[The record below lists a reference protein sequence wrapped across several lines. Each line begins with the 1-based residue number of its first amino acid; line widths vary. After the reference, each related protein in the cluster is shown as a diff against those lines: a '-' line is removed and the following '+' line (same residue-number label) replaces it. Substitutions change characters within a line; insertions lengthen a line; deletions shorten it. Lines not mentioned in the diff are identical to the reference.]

1 VILDFLKSRGT
12 LLALIF
18 IALWGAALKFENHQL
33 TGQLAQ
39 CQQSKALIVAAV
51 KEADA
56 LAEAAREDEERRS
69 AAHATRSEA
78 SHDQD
83 LERATAAAGS
93 YSATHRV
100 TSDRVRGQANGG
112 EGGETSATSGSD
124 GSGVPA
130 EVSADHDVVVSSLDL
145 QACTAAVTYAV
156 AAHNWA
162 QTLPGQ
168 ISVGTEREQ
177 QDPMAAR

>member
-1 VILDFLKSRGT
+1 MPVILDFLKHRGT

-18 IALWGAALKFENHQL
+18 ITLWGAALKFENYRL

-39 CQQSKALIVAAV
+39 CQQDKTLIVAAV

-69 AAHATRSEA
+69 AADATRSEA
-78 SHDQD
+78 SHAKD
-83 LERATAAAGS
+83 LERAAVAARSYSAAHRITTGGVRAQAARSPGLEAPAAAGGE
-93 YSATHRV
+93 SAGV
-100 TSDRVRGQANGG
+100 
-112 EGGETSATSGSD
+112 SAQ
-124 GSGVPA
+124 VPA
-130 EVSADHDVVVSSLDL
+130 DSIVAVSSPDL

-162 QTLPGQ
+162 ATINDRQAKP
-168 ISVGTEREQ
+168 V
-177 QDPMAAR
+177 D

>member
-1 VILDFLKSRGT
+1 MIINLLKQRGL

-18 IALWGAALKFENHQL
+18 LAGWGAALKFENHRL

-39 CQQSKALIVAAV
+39 CQQGKALIVAAV

-56 LAEAAREDEERRS
+56 LAEAAREDEERRR
-69 AAHATRSEA
+69 AANAQRSEV

-83 LERATAAAGS
+83 LERATAATGS
-93 YSATHRV
+93 YNVTHRIAAGGV
-100 TSDRVRGQANGG
+100 RDRA
-112 EGGETSATSGSD
+112 D
-124 GSGVPA
+124 GSSGRKAPAASEDGSAGVPA
-130 EVSADHDVVVSSLDL
+130 EVPADPLVAVSSPDL

-162 QTLPGQ
+162 AT
-168 ISVGTEREQ
+168 I
-177 QDPMAAR
+177 DPPETQPAN

>member
-1 VILDFLKSRGT
+1 MVLKYLRERGL

-18 IALWGAALKFENHQL
+18 IAGWGATLKLENHRL

-39 CQQSKALIVAAV
+39 CQQGKALIVAAV

-56 LAEAAREDEERRS
+56 LAEAAREDEERRR
-69 AAHATRSEA
+69 AANAQRSEA

-83 LERATAAAGS
+83 QTRATAAAGS
-93 YSATHRV
+93 YIAAHRIAAV
-100 TSDRVRGQANGG
+100 GVRSQA
-112 EGGETSATSGSD
+112 D
-124 GSGVPA
+124 GSAGLEAPAASENGSAGVPA
-130 EVSADHDVVVSSLDL
+130 KVPADPFVAVSSPDL

-162 QTLPGQ
+162 AT
-168 ISVGTEREQ
+168 I
-177 QDPMAAR
+177 DPPENQPAN

>member
-1 VILDFLKSRGT
+1 MILDFLKQRGT

-18 IALWGAALKFENHQL
+18 IVLWGAALKFENHRL

-39 CQQSKALIVAAV
+39 CQQGKALIVAAV

-69 AAHATRSEA
+69 AAYATRSEA
-78 SHDQD
+78 SHAKD
-83 LERATAAAGS
+83 LERAAVAARS
-93 YSATHRV
+93 YSAAHRI
-100 TSDRVRGQANGG
+100 TTGGVRGQSAGG
-112 EGGETSATSGSD
+112 GSIETTATAGGDSA
-124 GSGVPA
+124 GVPA
-130 EVSADHDVVVSSLDL
+130 EVPADDLVVISSPDL

-162 QTLPGQ
+162 ATINDRQAKPA
-168 ISVGTEREQ
+168 
-177 QDPMAAR
+177 D